1 MKHEQC
7 KRSPLKKGHRI
18 SKNESQRRYLGGE
31 YYMAMPF
38 GEYVTRFEIAGC
50 EVVDDDGIHENNAG
64 QV

>member
-7 KRSPLKKGHRI
+7 KRSLQKKGRRI
-18 SKNESQRRYLGGE
+18 SKNELQRRYLDGE

-38 GEYVTRFEIAGC
+38 GEYVTRFEVAGC
-50 EVVDDDGIHENNAG
+50 EVVDDDGIHENNEG